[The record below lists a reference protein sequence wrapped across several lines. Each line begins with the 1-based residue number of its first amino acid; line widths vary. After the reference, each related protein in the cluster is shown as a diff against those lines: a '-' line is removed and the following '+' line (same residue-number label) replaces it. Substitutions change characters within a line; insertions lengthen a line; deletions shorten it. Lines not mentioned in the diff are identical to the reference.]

1 MTQITIRT
9 ISGTIEFE
17 SDIDF
22 NPIDLPYMC
31 FLGYRNNCTSL
42 ANIIDLDQY
51 WNFIDDFFTSTN
63 ISTSEYVT
71 LETIVHNGER
81 YGI

>member
-9 ISGTIEFE
+9 INSTIQFE
-17 SDIDF
+17 SEIDF
-22 NPIDLPYMC
+22 SPIDLPYMC

-42 ANIIDLDQY
+42 ANIIDIDKY
-51 WNFIDDFFTSTN
+51 WNLIDDFLISNGISTN
-63 ISTSEYVT
+63 EYVT

-81 YGI
+81 FGI